1 MEGLGNIASLGWAG
15 AAALL
20 VALLVLAFLRRAKRE
35 DAKEADREALAA
47 ELRDAE
53 ARHSA
58 MLFAGDAAGAVR
70 EARRIDRLR
79 RALGLGAS
87 LLVLALGGCRHPAPA
102 AEPEVR
108 TVVLSEHCRVVH
120 PGDTVPELPQGETI
134 FWLCTPTGLE
144 MMMPADSLLP
154 PAQAAGPKEGE

>member
-1 MEGLGNIASLGWAG
+1 MEGLGNIASYGWAG

-20 VALLVLAFLRRAKRE
+20 VALLVLAFVRRVKKE

-79 RALGLGAS
+79 RRLGLGAA
-87 LLVLALGGCRHPAPA
+87 LLCLALGGCRSAPAP
-102 AEPEVR
+102 EPEVR

-120 PGDTVPELPQGETI
+120 PGDTVPELPEGEPLY
-134 FWLCTPTGLE
+134 WLCTPTGLE
-144 MMMPADSLLP
+144 MMMPADSTLP
-154 PAQAAGPKEGE
+154 FCPREEAAP

>member
-1 MEGLGNIASLGWAG
+1 MDGLGNIASYGWAG

-20 VALLVLAFLRRAKRE
+20 VALLVLAFLRLVKRE

-79 RALGLGAS
+79 KALGLGAS
-87 LLVLALGGCRHPAPA
+87 LLVLALGGCRHPAP
-102 AEPEVR
+102 EPVVR
-108 TVVLSEHCRVVH
+108 TVALSEHCRVVH
-120 PGDTVPELPQGETI
+120 PGDTVPELPEGEGV

-154 PAQAAGPKEGE
+154 PRTMEGAE